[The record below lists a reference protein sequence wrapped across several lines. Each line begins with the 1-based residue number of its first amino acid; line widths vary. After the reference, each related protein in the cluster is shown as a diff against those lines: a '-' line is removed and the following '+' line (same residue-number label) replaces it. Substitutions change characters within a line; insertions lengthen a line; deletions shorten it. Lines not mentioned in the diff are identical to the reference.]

1 MKIMSL
7 DVIVGLLIAG
17 FLLGLLVSFYKVSA
31 GLDNHLARHLDQIDN
46 IIHAQKLDR
55 AEHRKSMSLIRDD
68 LVVISGS
75 VGEIRRIARSCEHRG
90 FG

>member
-1 MKIMSL
+1 MKTMSL
-7 DVIVGLLIAG
+7 DIIIGLSLAC
-17 FLLGLLVSFYKVSA
+17 FSLGLLFSFYRISV
-31 GLDNHLARHLDQIDN
+31 GLDEKLSRHLDQIDTL
-46 IIHAQKLDR
+46 IHAQKLDR

-68 LVVISGS
+68 LVVISSS

>member
-1 MKIMSL
+1 MPI

-17 FLLGLLVSFYKVSA
+17 FLVGLLISFYKVSA

-46 IIHAQKLDR
+46 LIHTQKLDR
-55 AEHRKSMSLIRDD
+55 AEHRKSMGLIRDD

-75 VGEIRRIARSCEHRG
+75 VQEVRRIARSCEHRG